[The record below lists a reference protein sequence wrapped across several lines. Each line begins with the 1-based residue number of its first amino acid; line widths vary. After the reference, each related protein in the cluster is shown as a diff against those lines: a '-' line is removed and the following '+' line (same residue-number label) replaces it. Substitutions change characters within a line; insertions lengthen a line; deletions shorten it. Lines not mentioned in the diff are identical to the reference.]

1 MQNLLNQVAHHMGP
15 SWQAEMNHDRAGY
28 LIASDGRKILVYH
41 DQHANRLEVSGS
53 YPRDDRNTQYISAYD
68 NPPKITVNAGRDPR
82 AIALDIS
89 RRFLPAFNA
98 MWQEALKREAEHIA
112 YAANQKANVQR
123 LVEAWSP
130 GSEPRRDGS
139 EIHVGGIASTGWYG
153 SIAVSAD
160 TATLTLHNL
169 SIDAAIEI
177 AGIVH
182 RYGKESK

>member
-68 NPPKITVNAGRDPR
+68 NPPRITVSMARNPR

-89 RRFLPAFNA
+89 RRFLPAFDA
-98 MWQEALKREAEHIA
+98 MWQEALKREGEHIA
-112 YAANQKANVQR
+112 YADARQSNVER
-123 LVEAWSP
+123 LTEAWQ
-130 GSEPRRDGS
+130 GSARHDGD
-139 EIHVGGIASTGWYG
+139 IAVGGITTMGWDG

-169 SIDAAIEI
+169 PVDAAIEI